1 MNGMHY
7 EEQFRPGGKN
17 DGGQL
22 AMQYGERSGEEAAK
36 YLWKRSLGE
45 VAGMRS
51 NRPWRCQVSHAPNLY
66 GVVREDKVSFLVE
79 NVRVSSMYGRGGRGG
94 RPRFTDR
101 RADSLA

>member
-36 YLWKRSLGE
+36 YL
-45 VAGMRS
+45 
-51 NRPWRCQVSHAPNLY
+51 
-66 GVVREDKVSFLVE
+66 
-79 NVRVSSMYGRGGRGG
+79 
-94 RPRFTDR
+94 
-101 RADSLA
+101 